1 MRRCLSCGGLTS
13 VAPEDKLLPSGWV
26 CLECGWPPAERDGV
40 AITAPALADTISG
53 FDPASFSNLAS
64 IEKGHFWFEPR
75 NRLITGMALRLF
87 PQARSYM
94 EIGCG
99 TGFVLAA
106 MAERSTLTRIVG
118 SELHP
123 RGLEIARGR
132 VPNGRAEWIQMDA
145 RAIPAWEE
153 FDLVGAYDVIEH
165 IEEDETV
172 LRQAHDSLR
181 PGGGIIITVPQHPW
195 LWSATDD
202 VAHHVRRYRLGEIE
216 GKLRAAGFEIVAST
230 SYTSVLL
237 PIMMAARMLSKVRGQ
252 VSSAGAVNK
261 GELRPG
267 QMTNQLMEWLLQ
279 LEVAATFRGVR
290 WPVGGSR
297 VVAARRVHAS
307 GWPVLQNAPRSNT
320 PTVLDSHL

>member
-1 MRRCLSCGGLTS
+1 MRKCLSCGERTS
-13 VAPEDKLLPSGWV
+13 LAPEERLVPSRWA
-26 CLECGWPPAERDGV
+26 CSQCGWAPDQRDGV

-75 NRLITGMALRLF
+75 NRLITSLAQHFF
-87 PQARSYM
+87 PDAKSYL

-106 MAERSTLTRIVG
+106 MAQRSTLTRIAG

-123 RGLEIARGR
+123 RGLEIARQRLPGE
-132 VPNGRAEWIQMDA
+132 RAEWIQMDA
-145 RAIPAWEE
+145 RAIPAFEE
-153 FDLVGAYDVIEH
+153 FDLIGAYDVIEH

-172 LRQAHDSLR
+172 LRQAHDGLR
-181 PGGGIIITVPQHPW
+181 PGGGIMITVPQHPW

-202 VAHHVRRYRLGEIE
+202 VAHHVRRYRRGELE
-216 GKLRAAGFEIVAST
+216 GKLQAIGFEILAST

-237 PIMMAARMLSKVRGQ
+237 PAMIAARMLGKLRGRGP
-252 VSSAGAVNK
+252 STDAVNE
-261 GELRPG
+261 GELRPRPAI
-267 QMTNQLMEWLLQ
+267 NRLMERLLQ
-279 LEVAATFRGVR
+279 LEVSATLHGMR

-297 VVAARRVHAS
+297 VVAARRA
-307 GWPVLQNAPRSNT
+307 A
-320 PTVLDSHL
+320 